1 MKRTPNFFAETG
13 RSMLEILAVITII
26 CVFSIGSIIFYN
38 QTNDKQKAKN
48 DYEEMLMAVSSRLN
62 KGTFRTDKGIADT
75 QWNKKKT
82 RRGNQI
88 LTEKNCPQNAITV
101 TVDQVS
107 PGVCKELLKKNWNML
122 QKPLSFYR
130 AAEFGE
136 ICSGL
141 PPKIMR
147 DGYYIT
153 SEADCERVKPS
164 GEWQTFSV
172 SYPMKADVVAR
183 RLCKTNAECYSC
195 ESCSDANVCTS
206 TCDSD
211 QYCYSDGTCREYEDC
226 AENEY
231 RDEKGDCQKCPKN
244 AVCADKKTISGCKE
258 GFYLEEG
265 ACKSCPTPQGQGC
278 LDDKDANGCPIYER
292 MICRG
297 TTPVCQSDSAA
308 EDYNTCYCPAHAICT
323 SSSGSGS
330 GSSGSDSSGENG
342 EENSEDGFVCEDGY
356 YKSGD
361 TCVECHIS
369 GATGCSDEETATSCS
384 ENYYLSAASC
394 ISCPANATCA
404 GGTDDFVCSDGWEQN
419 EAGTACV
426 AAATECSG
434 HGTKDENDTCV
445 CQGGY
450 TGTDCETQITCV
462 NGTWT
467 ENGCDCDDDW
477 YGPLCDSDCDG
488 FKDTGNTCYLCS
500 EPSVVFYT
508 LAEECMRCK
517 SSSYPRRNY
526 EGYCSLTCEGQTV
539 YDFYSGLCKT
549 CQELADSPRHLTRTF
564 EEDCSKCGNKS
575 EMLGEYCVFPYGC
588 EGFLALEEKNTTV
601 SGGAFISKKDYFSC
615 ISCSSDEGY
624 IASSEQCDRCNN
636 SSSLREM
643 LTFNE
648 KNYCS
653 LTISACD
660 ALYPS
665 GGGFRDIHGS
675 CKACSTESAVETTS
689 DECSRCSDTN
699 YPRFMDNSGKCHL
712 CSTESLVRST
722 SDECGRCR
730 GTNYTRFYSS
740 SYSYCLP
747 CSCSDGYKTTADE
760 CAQCNDSAYPRMMS
774 GNYCVLAPDCFGHGT
789 KTNGTCVC
797 NTGYSG
803 TNCETECSGNGT
815 ITNGVC
821 VCNSGW
827 YGPLCDSDCD
837 GIKSKYGSCYDCSSI
852 TDTDWVYPTSAS
864 ECYRC
869 DNTFYHNDNPTEYP
883 DSGYCYPCS
892 TGIEHRAT
900 EAECNRCNGVRQML
914 NDNLCILTDCGS
926 GKVHVG
932 GRCTSCNYY
941 GPWSYDG
948 DFFNEYYLCNNV
960 RATYNVKIFGAISV
974 IRDCGEGNIHRW
986 DGECDNCRD
995 GKPFEVLIPSECT
1008 TQCGYTYDS
1017 STNKCV

>member
-1 MKRTPNFFAETG
+1 MRRTPNFFAETG

-26 CVFSIGSIIFYN
+26 CVFSIGSFIVYN
-38 QTNDKQKAKN
+38 QTNNKQKARN

-101 TVDQVS
+101 TVDHIS
-107 PGVCKELLKKNWNML
+107 PEVCKELLKKNWNTP
-122 QKPLSFYR
+122 QNPLSFYR

-141 PPKIMR
+141 PAKITR

-172 SYPMKADVVAR
+172 SYPMNSDVVAR

-195 ESCSDANVCTS
+195 ESCSDANVCES
-206 TCDSD
+206 TCGAD

-265 ACKSCPTPQGQGC
+265 ACKSCPTPQGHGC

-297 TTPVCQSDSAA
+297 TTPVCQSDSAE

-323 SSSGSGS
+323 GSSGSGS
-330 GSSGSDSSGENG
+330 GSSGNNSGENG

-369 GATGCSDEETATSCS
+369 GATGCSDEETATSCQ
-384 ENYYLSAASC
+384 ENYYLSAGSC
-394 ISCPANATCA
+394 ISCPVNATCA
-404 GGTDDFVCSDGWEQN
+404 GGTADFVCSSGWEQN

-450 TGTDCETQITCV
+450 TGTNCETQITCV
-462 NGTWT
+462 NGTWS
-467 ENGCDCDDDW
+467 ESGCTCTSGW

-488 FKDTGNTCYLCS
+488 WKDIYDHCNPCS
-500 EPSVVFYT
+500 MPETFQST
-508 LAEECMRCK
+508 RAECAKCDDTTT
-517 SSSYPRRNY
+517 PRQIFNRD
-526 EGYCSLTCEGQTV
+526 GY
-539 YDFYSGLCKT
+539 
-549 CQELADSPRHLTRTF
+549 
-564 EEDCSKCGNKS
+564 N
-575 EMLGEYCVFPYGC
+575 EYCGLRNCPN
-588 EGFLALEEKNTTV
+588 EMWRTV
-601 SGGAFISKKDYFSC
+601 SGEC
-615 ISCSSDEGY
+615 ISCSDTYPYEATQTGC
-624 IASSEQCDRCNN
+624 ALCDN
-636 SSSLREM
+636 
-643 LTFNE
+643 T
-648 KNYCS
+648 
-653 LTISACD
+653 D
-660 ALYPS
+660 
-665 GGGFRDIHGS
+665 
-675 CKACSTESAVETTS
+675 
-689 DECSRCSDTN
+689 
-699 YPRFMDNSGKCHL
+699 YPRQIFPFF
-712 CSTESLVRST
+712 
-722 SDECGRCR
+722 
-730 GTNYTRFYSS
+730 GTNGCGLKSCPNETFQ
-740 SYSYCLP
+740 SYRSGYCYP
-747 CSCSDGYKTTADE
+747 CSEPNSYNTVTATE
-760 CAQCNDSAYPRMMS
+760 CAKCDDTATPRMMS

-797 NTGYSG
+797 DAGYTGTNCQTECSGHGTITNGTCVCDSGYTG

-815 ITNGVC
+815 ITNGAC

-837 GIKSKYGSCYDCSSI
+837 GFRDNNGTCYSCSESDSIYNISKDECAKCDGTDNPRYMGYRGNCYLCSAPFSTPYTNDTECTKCSNREVMTTSLGNRCVLSTEACNDLYPGVGGFRDYSGTCNSCSDDDHYS
-852 TDTDWVYPTSAS
+852 TSVI
-864 ECYRC
+864 ECAKC
-869 DNTFYHNDNPTEYP
+869 DNRFMSDGTCFSCSDHFGFSISFTECAKCSNREMFSGAFLSSGYSSGKNVCSLSTSGCNSLYP
-883 DSGYCYPCS
+883 DEGGFIDAWGDCVSCL
-892 TGIEHRAT
+892 TGGGIASRKD
-900 EAECNRCNGVRQML
+900 ECVK
-914 NDNLCILTDCGS
+914 CGTQ
-926 GKVHVG
+926 
-932 GRCTSCNYY
+932 R
-941 GPWSYDG
+941 
-948 DFFNEYYLCNNV
+948 
-960 RATYNVKIFGAISV
+960 TYN
-974 IRDCGEGNIHRW
+974 
-986 DGECDNCRD
+986 
-995 GKPFEVLIPSECT
+995 T
-1008 TQCGYTYDS
+1008 
-1017 STNKCV
+1017 STSICSKA